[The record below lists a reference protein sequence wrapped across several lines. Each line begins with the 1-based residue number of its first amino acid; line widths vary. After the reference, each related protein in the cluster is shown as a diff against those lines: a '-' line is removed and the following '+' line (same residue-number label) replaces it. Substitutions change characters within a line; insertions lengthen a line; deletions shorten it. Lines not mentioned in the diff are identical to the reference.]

1 MAELTI
7 VIPSYQARPH
17 LVACL
22 ESLVAAPPR
31 VPHEVVVVD
40 SASTDGSAAAVR
52 ARFPEVQVVE
62 LAANRGFAAAVNA
75 GIRATDAGGA
85 RLVLLLN
92 SDTLVPPGAV
102 DRLVARYEALAGVGV
117 AGPRLVDARGRPEL
131 SFGPMPGPAAE
142 LWQKLLGRAY
152 ERGRRWAAGYVERR
166 TRREHFPA
174 WVSGAC
180 LLVERAEAHAV
191 GLFDERYALY
201 LEDADFCAAVRA
213 RGRRVLFTPA
223 AEIVHL
229 RGRSRAQ
236 AGAAADAAYRRSQ
249 LAFYAK
255 HHPVWLPVL
264 RAYLRARGEP
274 AG

>member
-7 VIPSYQARPH
+7 IVPNYQGGRH
-17 LVACL
+17 LLACL
-22 ESLVAAPPR
+22 ESLRAAPPR
-31 VPHEVVVVD
+31 LPHEILVVD
-40 SASTDGSAAAVR
+40 NASTDGSGAAVR
-52 ARFPEVQVVE
+52 ARFPEVRV
-62 LAANRGFAAAVNA
+62 LALPDNRGFAAAVNA
-75 GIRATDAGGA
+75 GIRASDAGGA

-92 SDTLVPPGAV
+92 SDTLVPAGAV
-102 DRLVARYEALAGVGV
+102 DRLVARYGAVERVGV
-117 AGPRLVDARGRPEL
+117 AGPRLVDAGGRPEL

-152 ERGRRWAAGYVERR
+152 DRRSRWAVRYVERW
-166 TRREHFPA
+166 THREHFPD

-180 LLVERAEAHAV
+180 LLVARALAHEV

-201 LEDADFCAAVRA
+201 LEDADFCAAVRR
-213 RGRRVLFTPA
+213 RGRRILFTPA

-229 RGRSRAQ
+229 RGRSRAE

-255 HHPVWLPVL
+255 HHPAWLPL
-264 RAYLRARGEP
+264 LTAYLRVRGL

>member
-7 VIPSYQARPH
+7 VIPSYQARAD

-52 ARFPEVQVVE
+52 AQFPEVQVVE

-75 GIRATDAGGA
+75 GIRATDAGRT

-102 DRLVARYEALAGVGV
+102 DRLVARYEAVAGVGV

-152 ERGRRWAAGYVERR
+152 ERGRRWAVGYVERT

-180 LLVERAEAHAV
+180 LLVERSEAHAV

-255 HHPVWLPVL
+255 HHPAWLPVL